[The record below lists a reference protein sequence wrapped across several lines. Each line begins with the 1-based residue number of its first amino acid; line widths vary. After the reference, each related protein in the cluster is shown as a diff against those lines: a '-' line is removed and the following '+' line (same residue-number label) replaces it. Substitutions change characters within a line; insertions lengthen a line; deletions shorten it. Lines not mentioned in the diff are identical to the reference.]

1 MSNDSKRNDYDR
13 SLQIEN
19 DVSIKEEELIS
30 LIELCFY
37 EVSPSTMLNRKNREI
52 KKLKEEVKSLKD
64 KYEKTI
70 WYVLGPTK
78 Q

>member
-1 MSNDSKRNDYDR
+1 MRVQSPSNTQNFFNMVK
-13 SLQIEN
+13 
-19 DVSIKEEELIS
+19 IKEEELIS

-70 WYVLGPTK
+70 
-78 Q
+78 